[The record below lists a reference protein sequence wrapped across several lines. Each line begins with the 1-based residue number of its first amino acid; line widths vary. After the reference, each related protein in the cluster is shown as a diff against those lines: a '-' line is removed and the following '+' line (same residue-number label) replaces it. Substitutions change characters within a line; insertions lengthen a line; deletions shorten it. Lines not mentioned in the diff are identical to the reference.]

1 MILMRLFLLNFFVT
15 KKINSMIRLILIL
28 IVAKLFGGFKD
39 VGDAWKLSTKKYT
52 KPNNIQLNSDE
63 IETSL

>member
-1 MILMRLFLLNFFVT
+1 
-15 KKINSMIRLILIL
+15 MIRLILIL